1 MRDKRGPLIA
11 GVASVLVAA
20 LAMFFLVLPKM
31 HAVTEA
37 QKSLDDARAQQST
50 LQTQLNILQQ
60 DQQQAPAFR
69 RQLRKVQNQ
78 LPPTADLPGL
88 ILLLQHAADQSGV
101 DLTAVTP
108 GTPAFNALGF
118 SVIGTSITVDG
129 TYFALDAFLFKLET
143 FPRAAKVTGVTMA
156 PTASGTT
163 TSGQIV
169 MQVVVEFYTSDT
181 SAGPGGQPGP
191 SQTSPGA

>member
-11 GVASVLVAA
+11 GMASILVAV

-50 LQTQLNILQQ
+50 LQSQLDVLKA
-60 DQQQAPAFR
+60 DQQQAPTYR

-78 LPPTADLPGL
+78 LPPTAELPSL
-88 ILLLQHAADQSGV
+88 ILLLRNAADQSGV

-108 GTPAFNALGF
+108 GTPTFNTLGY
-118 SVIGTSITVDG
+118 SVIGTSVSVTG

-143 FPRAAKVTGVTMA
+143 FPRAAKVTSVTMS
-156 PTASGTT
+156 PTSSDTGST
-163 TSGQIV
+163 GQIS
-169 MQVVVEFYTSDT
+169 MQIVVEFYTTDS

-191 SQTSPGA
+191 TQNPGA

>member
-11 GVASVLVAA
+11 GVVSVLVAV

-37 QKSLDDARAQQST
+37 QKSLDEARAQQST
-50 LQTQLNILQQ
+50 LQSQLDILKQ
-60 DQQQAPAFR
+60 DQQQAPTFR
-69 RQLRKVQNQ
+69 RAIHKVENQ

-88 ILLLQHAADQSGV
+88 ILLLQHAADDSGV
-101 DLTAVTP
+101 DLTSVTP
-108 GTPAFNALGF
+108 GTPAFNGLGF
-118 SVIGTSITVDG
+118 SVIGTNITVNG

-143 FPRAAKVTGVTMA
+143 FPRAAKVTSVGMA
-156 PTASGTT
+156 PSSGTGT
-163 TSGQIV
+163 TGQIV
-169 MQVVVEFYTSDT
+169 MQVVVEFYTTDS

-191 SQTSPGA
+191 QASPGA

>member
-1 MRDKRGPLIA
+1 MRDRRGPLIA
-11 GVASVLVAA
+11 GVASVLVAV
-20 LAMFFLVLPKM
+20 LAVFFLVLPKM

-37 QKSLDDARAQQST
+37 QRTLDDARAQQST
-50 LQTQLNILQQ
+50 LQTQLNILKA
-60 DQQQAPAFR
+60 DQQQAPTYR
-69 RQLRKVQNQ
+69 REIKKVQNQ

-101 DLTAVTP
+101 DLSAVTP
-108 GTPAFNALGF
+108 GTPAFNGAGV
-118 SVIGTSITVDG
+118 SVIGTNITVNG

-156 PTASGTT
+156 PVASGTS

-169 MQVVVEFYTSDT
+169 MQVVVEFYTTDT

-191 SQTSPGA
+191 SQSPGA

>member
-11 GVASVLVAA
+11 GVASVLVSV
-20 LAMFFLVLPKM
+20 LAVFFLVLPKM

-37 QKSLDDARAQQST
+37 QKTLDDARAQQST
-50 LQTQLNILQQ
+50 LQTQLNILKA
-60 DQQQAPAFR
+60 DQQQAPTYR
-69 RQLRKVQNQ
+69 REIKKVQNQ

-101 DLTAVTP
+101 DLAAVTP
-108 GTPAFNALGF
+108 GTPAFNGAGV
-118 SVIGTSITVDG
+118 SVIGTNITVNG

-156 PTASGTT
+156 PEASGTS

-169 MQVVVEFYTSDT
+169 MQVVVEFYTTDT

-191 SQTSPGA
+191 SQNPGA